1 MEIEKRAIW
10 FDIRLIIC
18 QRGDGALSV
27 RAFCPWIAVIPQS
40 QRGTRSFWS
49 LGFRSPISRGS
60 VSVCPA
66 WLTDI
71 FNFWLRI
78 NSFQLFL
85 LHTGQTETR
94 SSGITMQQY
103 GLHLFLLFYF
113 TRHYPLKS
121 LLITCDETLM
131 LPGGGNREE
140 ESDTS
145 FPALWSGEN
154 GGEDDSF

>member
-1 MEIEKRAIW
+1 MEIEKGAIW

-40 QRGTRSFWS
+40 QRGMRSYWS
-49 LGFRSPISRGS
+49 LGFRSQISSGS
-60 VSVCPA
+60 APVCPA
-66 WLTDI
+66 WRTDI
-71 FNFWLRI
+71 FNFWLLI

-85 LHTGQTETR
+85 LRTGQTETR
-94 SSGITMQQY
+94 SSGITVQRY
-103 GLHLFLLFYF
+103 SLHLFLLFYF

-131 LPGGGNREE
+131 LPGGGDREE
-140 ESDTS
+140 KSDTS

-154 GGEDDSF
+154 GGEDDSL

>member
-27 RAFCPWIAVIPQS
+27 RACCPWIAVIPQS
-40 QRGTRSFWS
+40 QRGTRSYWR
-49 LGFRSPISRGS
+49 LGFRSRISRGS
-60 VSVCPA
+60 VPVCPA
-66 WLTDI
+66 WRTDI
-71 FNFWLRI
+71 FNFWLHI

-85 LHTGQTETR
+85 LHAGQTETR
-94 SSGITMQQY
+94 SSGITMQRY
-103 GLHLFLLFYF
+103 SLHLFLLFYF